1 MSAVVAAFEHFLV
14 FGAVL
19 ALPAFALAG
28 AVRFAARH
36 RAGWSSPHG
45 RARVYA
51 AAVIAPPIVAA
62 WLVAAT
68 LTPEWWLDAPAFAA
82 PHASVDHER
91 HLLALVFAAWEP
103 TPAVVACLF
112 LLTVVTLI
120 SVSVVRGALRVR
132 HAFAQLAGTDTAP
145 AAADVRRLKAWAHRR
160 DLAVG
165 VLLTDYPVSFVWGL
179 RRAKLVVSSGLLRT
193 LSRPAL
199 RAVVEHEAAHHA
211 RRDNLLRLILSVA
224 SYGTLLAPFTRR
236 ILRWWSEEV
245 ELTCDAVAAAT
256 TRDPLTLASALV
268 QVRRGMSV
276 APRALGVGFV
286 PDEACVLE
294 RRVEHLLALADG
306 LPSGAAVT
314 AMRRGPRSSV
324 LALALGFIV
333 TLTGAVVLS
342 PLAIHR
348 AAEALLL
355 FGR

>member
-1 MSAVVAAFEHFLV
+1 MSAILAAVEHFLV

-19 ALPAFALAG
+19 AVPALAIAG
-28 AVRFAARH
+28 AVRFATRH
-36 RAGWSSPHG
+36 RAGWCSTHA

-68 LTPEWWLDAPAFAA
+68 LTPEWWLDAPDFAA
-82 PHASVDHER
+82 AHASVAHER
-91 HLLALVFAAWEP
+91 HLLALVFAPWEP
-103 TPAVVACLF
+103 TPAVLACMF

-132 HAFAQLAGTDTAP
+132 RAFAQLAGTDAAP
-145 AAADVRRLKAWAHRR
+145 SSADVRRLKAWAHRH

-165 VLLTDYPVSFVWGL
+165 VLLTAYPVSLVWGL

-193 LSRPAL
+193 LNRPAL

-224 SYGTLLAPFTRR
+224 SYGTLLAPFARR
-236 ILRWWSEEV
+236 MLRWWSEEI
-245 ELTCDAVAAAT
+245 ELTCDAVAAAA
-256 TRDPLTLASALV
+256 TRDPLTLASALI
-268 QVRRGMSV
+268 QVRRSMTV

-314 AMRRGPRSSV
+314 AMRRGPRTSAV
-324 LALALGFIV
+324 ALGLGFIV
-333 TLTGAVVLS
+333 TLIGAVVLS
-342 PLAIHR
+342 PLALHR